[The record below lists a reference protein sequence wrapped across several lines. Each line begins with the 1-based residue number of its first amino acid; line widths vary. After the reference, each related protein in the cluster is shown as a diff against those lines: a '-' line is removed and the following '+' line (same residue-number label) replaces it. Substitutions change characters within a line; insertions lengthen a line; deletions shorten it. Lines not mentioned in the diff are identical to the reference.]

1 MYSADIIK
9 LLAFQVEIE
18 EFSLNLLHH
27 YNEGQLRLNEVRY
40 AELHFT
46 TVKREVSKCLTP
58 HFHEPDQF
66 HVIRIIYT

>member
-27 YNEGQLRLNEVRY
+27 YNEGQLRLNVVRY

-46 TVKREVSKCLTP
+46 TVKREVS
-58 HFHEPDQF
+58 
-66 HVIRIIYT
+66 

>member
-1 MYSADIIK
+1 MYSDDIII

-27 YNEGQLRLNEVRY
+27 YNEGQLCLNEVRY

-46 TVKREVSKCLTP
+46 TVKREVSSCPSSHSFEL
-58 HFHEPDQF
+58 DQF
-66 HVIRIIYT
+66 HVILIINT

>member
-1 MYSADIIK
+1 M
-9 LLAFQVEIE
+9 LAFQVIIV

-27 YNEGQLRLNEVRY
+27 YNEGQLHLNVVRY

-46 TVKREVSKCLTP
+46 TVKREVSKCP
-58 HFHEPDQF
+58 SSHFYELDQF